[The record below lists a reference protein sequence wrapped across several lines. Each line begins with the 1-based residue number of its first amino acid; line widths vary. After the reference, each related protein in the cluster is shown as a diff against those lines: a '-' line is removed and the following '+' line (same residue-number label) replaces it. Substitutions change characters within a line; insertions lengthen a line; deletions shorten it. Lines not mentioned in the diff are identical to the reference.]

1 MEPKFHDLYRRS
13 RPSAELVR
21 RTQTRLAREKRGRT
35 QMKWVKGLAA
45 AAAVVLV
52 FGASVNLSPAF
63 AQAVDDIPVVGSLAR
78 VLTVRS
84 FTQEQPDSTV
94 TVEQPMVA
102 DDTAFAA
109 DVNERINAIVD
120 EYLDE
125 ANARIEEHRQ
135 AFLATGGTEEEFE
148 RMNIQVSVDYEIL
161 SETEDRVS
169 FVLRAA
175 QSDDPAGTEE
185 IYYNLD
191 LATGKELTLAD
202 VLGTSWAERCNAAI
216 EEQMAERTDVPYF
229 SADAGGFATVD
240 ENTSF
245 YIDENGT
252 VVVVLP
258 KYAVAPGAYGP
269 QEFPID

>member
-1 MEPKFHDLYRRS
+1 MEPKFRDLYRRS

-78 VLTVRS
+78 VLTVRA
-84 FTQEQPDSTV
+84 FTEERPDSTV

-109 DVNERINAIVD
+109 DVNARINAIVD

-125 ANARIEEHRQ
+125 ANARIEEHRK

-202 VLGTSWAERCNAAI
+202 VLGDSWVERCNAAI

-229 SADAGGFATVD
+229 SADEGGFATVD
-240 ENTSF
+240 EDTSF

-269 QEFPID
+269 QEFRID

>member
-1 MEPKFHDLYRRS
+1 M
-13 RPSAELVR
+13 
-21 RTQTRLAREKRGRT
+21 
-35 QMKWVKGLAA
+35 
-45 AAAVVLV
+45 
-52 FGASVNLSPAF
+52 
-63 AQAVDDIPVVGSLAR
+63 
-78 VLTVRS
+78 LTVRA

-109 DVNERINAIVD
+109 DVNARINAIVD

-125 ANARIEEHRQ
+125 ANARIEEHRK

-148 RMNIQVSVDYEIL
+148 QMNIQVSVDYEIL

-202 VLGTSWAERCNAAI
+202 VLGDPWAERCNAAI
-216 EEQMAERTDVPYF
+216 EKQMAERTDVPYF
-229 SADAGGFATVD
+229 SADEGGFATVD

-269 QEFPID
+269 QEFRID